1 MGLGSVATP
10 ALALPFSIE
19 GTLSSAT
26 TTGTGNQQKTQF
38 VCNGVT
44 VVAVSS
50 NTIAGVPATVI
61 VSSTGPLTHT
71 NFSSTTNLLPNNGYN
86 PVTAAAKTGFIGGSC
101 IVDGDDT
108 VQTADSKL
116 IASRVF
122 VEIAENVLVGT
133 GVYSA
138 PTGASNPIQAT
149 ILGVTVRAVTDA
161 RMKAERKAAGMYFA
175 NGFHFNDYGSANY
188 PAALST
194 SAPFTSTV
202 ETIRNQFGFG
212 VTPSSITAAGNI
224 MSAVGYMGTNGHLYA
239 HTIDTSVGSAQA
251 TGARV
256 SIMRAQCQNSDVVN
270 RDQVQV
276 RGGCIL
282 PTGATRS
289 TVRFYGGAPL
299 TSTGAP
305 AGTWIPTNAQVYG
318 TAPCI
323 FQETGQDGTRYG
335 RFVFAANAVQLPV
348 AGCPTHIVAEMS
360 RTTTL
365 PTSIAAPAAG
375 AANTLSTTSQ
385 QNAYDFAEPDVR

>member
-1 MGLGSVATP
+1 
-10 ALALPFSIE
+10 
-19 GTLSSAT
+19 
-26 TTGTGNQQKTQF
+26 
-38 VCNGVT
+38 
-44 VVAVSS
+44 
-50 NTIAGVPATVI
+50 
-61 VSSTGPLTHT
+61 
-71 NFSSTTNLLPNNGYN
+71 
-86 PVTAAAKTGFIGGSC
+86 
-101 IVDGDDT
+101 
-108 VQTADSKL
+108 
-116 IASRVF
+116 
-122 VEIAENVLVGT
+122 
-133 GVYSA
+133 
-138 PTGASNPIQAT
+138 
-149 ILGVTVRAVTDA
+149 
-161 RMKAERKAAGMYFA
+161 
-175 NGFHFNDYGSANY
+175 
-188 PAALST
+188 
-194 SAPFTSTV
+194 
-202 ETIRNQFGFG
+202 
-212 VTPSSITAAGNI
+212 
-224 MSAVGYMGTNGHLYA
+224 LYA

-305 AGTWIPTNAQVYG
+305 AGTWIPTNAQFYG

-375 AANTLSTTSQ
+375 VANTLSTTSQ